1 MGNKHLTATE
11 RESILCLR
19 AQGCGIR
26 QIAGALNRS
35 PSTISRE
42 LRRNPVRGACSAH
55 EAEKLYRR
63 AASAAGRLSG
73 WRTKHCKPFSRP
85 GSKRAGRRNRS
96 GAGNP
101 LQYPSPPST
110 GPCSSGACPLTQGN
124 ICGAGAS
131 PTGGKRGRMAGASQ
145 GQRFHRASPQ
155 GRPAAA

>member
-1 MGNKHLTATE
+1 MGRSQLTATE

-26 QIAGALNRS
+26 QIARALNRS
-35 PSTISRE
+35 PSTIESFGVISSGVPAVPTRQ
-42 LRRNPVRGACSAH
+42 RSSIVC
-55 EAEKLYRR
+55 

-73 WRTKHCKPFSRP
+73 WRTRHCNPFSWP